1 MMQTNRS
8 RATRPGL
15 QRAGLLLVVLT
26 ALALPIRAAAGAQVP
41 YKGSDS
47 GGYTIPGTCAPG
59 IFQIDINGTGTA
71 TQLGEYAYHAV
82 ECFDPVASTVS
93 GEFTM
98 TAANGDTIF
107 GTYSGPCA
115 GNSCAET
122 AVVQG
127 GTGRFA
133 AAKGQLAVTVTVTGP
148 DTYSEVASGTLS
160 TPGSASQ

>member
-1 MMQTNRS
+1 
-8 RATRPGL
+8 
-15 QRAGLLLVVLT
+15 
-26 ALALPIRAAAGAQVP
+26 
-41 YKGSDS
+41 
-47 GGYTIPGTCAPG
+47 
-59 IFQIDINGTGTA
+59 
-71 TQLGEYAYHAV
+71 
-82 ECFDPVASTVS
+82 
-93 GEFTM
+93 M

>member
-115 GNSCAET
+115 GNS
-122 AVVQG
+122 
-127 GTGRFA
+127 TGRFA